1 MDFTLHGISKS
12 KIPAVAFGSG
22 TTYFHRSQDV
32 TQGIIKVT
40 DTRITTSL
48 LKTFYVKLPPSFYR
62 PLRLD
67 IDTLTLPSCTI
78 LKME

>member
-40 DTRITTSL
+40 DTHV
-48 LKTFYVKLPPSFYR
+48 LKTLYGKNSPFFTGL
-62 PLRLD
+62 
-67 IDTLTLPSCTI
+67 
-78 LKME
+78 